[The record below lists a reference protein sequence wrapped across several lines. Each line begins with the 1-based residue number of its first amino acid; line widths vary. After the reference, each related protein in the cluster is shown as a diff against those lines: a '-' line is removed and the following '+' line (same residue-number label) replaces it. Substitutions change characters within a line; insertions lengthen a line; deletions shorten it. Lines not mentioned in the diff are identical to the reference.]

1 MGRELPMGRL
11 PPPYP
16 SLLLA
21 AEFPRLKV
29 SQFVGSQAEVV
40 ENELSQFTAGGRLAE
55 VVSSDGINN
64 VPRFATHCTADEL
77 NVLTEVERLP
87 LRDKGPIVSES
98 VSIGGGD
105 DNRLFHV
112 CVCYEFKDKILN
124 K

>member
-1 MGRELPMGRL
+1 MGRL

-16 SLLLA
+16 SLSLT

-29 SQFVGSQAEVV
+29 SQFSGSQAEVV

-55 VVSSDGINN
+55 VVRADGINN
-64 VPRFATHCTADEL
+64 VLRFATHCTADEL

-105 DNRLFHV
+105 DDRLFHV
-112 CVCYEFKDKILN
+112 CVF
-124 K
+124 